1 MLNTDLYD
9 ALRAAR
15 VEEPLA
21 RKAAS
26 SVTDQPT
33 EYRRLD
39 DRIVALQREVD
50 DVRSTLKLHG
60 WMLTLSI
67 GLSVAILARLL
78 FIPPFG

>member
-1 MLNTDLYD
+1 MLNTDLQD
-9 ALRAAR
+9 ALRAGR

-33 EYRRLD
+33 ECRRLE
-39 DRIVALQREVD
+39 DRILAVQREVD
-50 DVRSTLKLHG
+50 DVRSTLELHG

-78 FIPPFG
+78 LIPPFG